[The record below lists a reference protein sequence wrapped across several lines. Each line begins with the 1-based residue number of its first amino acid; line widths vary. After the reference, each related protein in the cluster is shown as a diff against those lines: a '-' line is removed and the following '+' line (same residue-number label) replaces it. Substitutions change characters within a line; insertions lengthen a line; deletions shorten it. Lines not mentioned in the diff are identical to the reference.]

1 LSFETKRRGVVVLL
15 AVMLLWPL
23 LHHVLV
29 QQVELWPWKFY
40 GWSMYCTETGSH
52 TLVVVE
58 DASGRHVLDPF
69 QHGSELEGRFRGFR
83 GRRNTYGAL
92 VAPDQLAQ
100 HILASRPDVRKVDVF
115 VQHYGLDAGS
125 GRLEAGRRYRYA
137 YPRGG
142 SSSSSRRR
150 SSDTVGTPK
159 RVSSTPPSAF
169 VTRLAGRADALS
181 RPATQSLTSCRASGD
196 SGPSNS

>member
-1 LSFETKRRGVVVLL
+1 MSFEAKRRGVVTLL

-58 DASGRHVLDPF
+58 DARGRRVLDPF
-69 QHGSELEGRFRGFR
+69 EHGSELERRFRGFR
-83 GRRNTYGAL
+83 ARRNTYGAL
-92 VAPDQLAQ
+92 VAPDELADY
-100 HILASRPDVRKVDVF
+100 ILSRRPGVRKVDVF
-115 VQHYGLDAGS
+115 VQHYGLDAAS
-125 GRLEAGRRYRYA
+125 GRLEAGRRDHYT

-181 RPATQSLTSCRASGD
+181 RPATHSLTSCRASGD